1 MSNLQD
7 DQEKSQMNAP
17 LFPEPA
23 RISRLHLPERT
34 AEIGMSLR
42 EGERLLENNAA
53 TLPGLVDLTYADTKR
68 FPAPDWAI
76 TAFTKVATA
85 GGQSYTPYRGDKA
98 VRTAVAA
105 NVGAFMGIEVD
116 PDRQLMLAPGSQ
128 AALYAALSSVVEE
141 GDSIAMM
148 DPDYLTNERML
159 RYLGAHPVRVPLLWE
174 DRTAETIDF
183 DALEAAF
190 RNGAK
195 AFLFSNP
202 NNPTGTVHPPAVVQR
217 LAELAMRYNV
227 FVIADQLYSRLVYD
241 NRPYQHIGTIPGMAE
256 RTITLLEP
264 SKTES
269 MSGYRLGLAVGPA
282 AIIDRME
289 DLQSI
294 TALRAPAY
302 AQHTLVHWLADDKE
316 LIAQRVQE
324 YQALRDMVVNRF
336 RQTNYLTVVPSGG
349 TSYIFPRVVGIDADD
364 TEIALTL
371 QNKAGVI
378 INPGFQ
384 SGPRGLGHFRIC
396 FAQEESVLESC
407 LERIVSALGEL
418 AERK

>member
-1 MSNLQD
+1 
-7 DQEKSQMNAP
+7 MNAP
-17 LFPEPA
+17 QFPEPA
-23 RISRLHLPERT
+23 RISRLHLPERK
-34 AEIGMSLR
+34 ADIGMSLR
-42 EGERLLENNAA
+42 EGERALEINSA
-53 TLPGLVDLTYADTKR
+53 TLSNLTDLTYADTVR

-76 TAFTKVATA
+76 AAFTKAATA
-85 GGQSYTPYRGDKA
+85 GGLSYTAYRGA
-98 VRTAVAA
+98 RAIRSVVAA
-105 NVGAFMGIEVD
+105 NVSAFMGIEVE
-116 PDRQLMLAPGSQ
+116 PDRHLMLTPGSQ

-141 GDSIAMM
+141 GDAVAIM

-159 RYLGAHPVRVPLLWE
+159 RYLAARPIRIPLLWE
-174 DRTAETIDF
+174 EGGDDTIDF

-190 RNGAK
+190 KGGAK

-202 NNPTGTVHPPAVVQR
+202 NNPTGTVHPPAVVER
-217 LAELAMRYNV
+217 LAELAIRYNV
-227 FVIADQLYSRLVYD
+227 FVIADQLYSRLIYD
-241 NRPYQHIGTIPGMAE
+241 NRPYRHIASIPGMAE
-256 RTITLLEP
+256 RTVTLLGP

-282 AIIDRME
+282 GIIDRME

-316 LIAQRVQE
+316 LVAQRVQE
-324 YQALRDMVVNRF
+324 YQALRDTVARRL
-336 RQTNYLTVVPSGG
+336 RQTNFLTVVPSGG
-349 TSYIFPRVVGIDADD
+349 TSYIFPRVVGIDASDKD
-364 TEIALTL
+364 IALTL

-384 SGPRGLGHFRIC
+384 SGPRGVGHFRIC
-396 FAQEESVLESC
+396 FAQEEKVLESC

-418 AERK
+418 ASRK

>member
-1 MSNLQD
+1 
-7 DQEKSQMNAP
+7 MNAT

-23 RISRLHLPERT
+23 RISRLHLPERR
-34 AEIGMSLR
+34 ADIGMSLR
-42 EGERLLENNAA
+42 KGERALE
-53 TLPGLVDLTYADTKR
+53 TDLTYADTVR

-76 TAFTKVATA
+76 TAFTKAATA
-85 GGQSYTPYRGDKA
+85 GGLSYTAYRGAKA
-98 VRTAVAA
+98 IRSVVAA
-105 NVGAFMGIEVD
+105 NVSAFMGIEVD
-116 PDRQLMLAPGSQ
+116 PDRHLMLTPGSQ

-141 GDSIAMM
+141 GDTVAIL

-159 RYLGAHPVRVPLLWE
+159 RYLAAQPVRIPLLWE
-174 DRTAETIDF
+174 ESTDDTIDF

-190 RNGAK
+190 KGGAK

-202 NNPTGTVHPPAVVQR
+202 NNPTGTVHPPAVVER
-217 LAELAMRYNV
+217 LAELAIRYNV
-227 FVIADQLYSRLVYD
+227 FVIADQLYSRLIYD
-241 NRPYQHIGTIPGMAE
+241 NRPYRHIASIPGMAE
-256 RTITLLEP
+256 RTVTLLGP

-282 AIIDRME
+282 EVIDRME

-316 LIAQRVQE
+316 LVAKRVQE
-324 YQALRDMVVNRF
+324 YQALRDMVVRRF
-336 RQTNYLTVVPSGG
+336 RQTNFLTVVPSGG
-349 TSYIFPRVVGIDADD
+349 TSYIFPRVVGIDASDK
-364 TEIALTL
+364 EIALTL

-384 SGPRGLGHFRIC
+384 SGPRGVGHFRVC
-396 FAQEESVLESC
+396 FAQDESVLESC
-407 LERIVSALGEL
+407 LERIVSALSGL
-418 AERK
+418 ATQK